1 MASYSFKYVPAYM
14 KAVIQLDPL
23 ELAILGL
30 DFLALQEFRETASHN
45 CCRILCISHY
55 PKLHNHGTAD
65 AGKVL

>member
-1 MASYSFKYVPAYM
+1 M
-14 KAVIQLDPL
+14 KAAIQLDPL

-65 AGKVL
+65 ADKVL